1 MADNDAPELQKSLKS
16 RHMTMISL
24 GGVIG
29 AGLFVGS
36 SAVINTT
43 GPAAVLSYLAAGFL
57 IVLVMRM
64 LGEMAVAN
72 PQVGSFAEYAR
83 RSLGGWAGFS
93 VGWLYWYFWSIV
105 LAIEAVAGAEILQ
118 RWIDAPVWLMALLL
132 MALLTGINLA
142 SVKSFGEFEFWF
154 AGIKVVA
161 IVAFIVI
168 AAGFLFGIGAGDSP
182 GLSNLTSNEG
192 FAPEGIVTILSG
204 VVVVIFAF
212 VGAEIVTIA
221 AAESEE
227 PEENVTKA
235 VNQVVLRILTFYVAA
250 IFLIVCILPWNDAKP
265 GESPFIASLEMIG
278 IPGAA
283 DVMNAVIVTA
293 VLSCLNSGMYTG
305 SRMLFA
311 LARRGDAPK
320 GLLDVNRRGVPV
332 KAILLT
338 SSIGFASTALAY
350 LSPDTVFLFLVN
362 SSGAIALFVYVLIA
376 CSQLKMR
383 RQLEREAPERLKV
396 KMWLFPYL
404 TYFAIAAMVTVIAS
418 MALVEDVRSQLIP
431 SFISLGIV
439 LVAYWFKS
447 RAERGTTTVPAGAAA
462 RSPEMERV
470 ALVTG
475 AGIRD
480 RPARRPR
487 AARGGLPRRA
497 GRAPARG
504 ARGDARGRR
513 ARDGRPRRRERPRV
527 GRGAVRG
534 ARPARR
540 PLQQRGDVRDRRGR
554 SRTSPSRTGRP
565 SWTRTSPARSC
576 ARRPPTG

>member
-1 MADNDAPELQKSLKS
+1 MADTESPDLQKSLKS

-57 IVLVMRM
+57 IVLIMRM

-72 PQVGSFAEYAR
+72 PQVGSFTEYAR
-83 RSLGGWAGFS
+83 RAMGGWAGFS
-93 VGWLYWYFWSIV
+93 TGWLYWYFWSIV

-118 RWIDAPVWLMALLL
+118 RWIDAPVWLMALIL

-168 AAGFLFGIGAGDSP
+168 AAGFLLGIGAGESP
-182 GLSNLTSNEG
+182 GLSNLTSHEG
-192 FAPEGIVTILSG
+192 FAPEGIITIFSG

-250 IFLIVCILPWNDAKP
+250 IFLIVCILPWNEAKP
-265 GESPFIASLEMIG
+265 GESPFIASLEKIG

-320 GLLDVNRRGVPV
+320 SLLEVNSRGVPV

-338 SSIGFASTALAY
+338 SSIGFASTGLAY

-376 CSQLKMR
+376 CSELKMR

-418 MALVEDVRSQLIP
+418 MALVKDVRSQLIP
-431 SFISLGIV
+431 SFISLAIV
-439 LVAYWFKS
+439 LAAYWFKT
-447 RAERGTTTVPAGAAA
+447 RAEQRTATVPGGAAA
-462 RSPEMERV
+462 GS
-470 ALVTG
+470 
-475 AGIRD
+475 
-480 RPARRPR
+480 
-487 AARGGLPRRA
+487 
-497 GRAPARG
+497 
-504 ARGDARGRR
+504 
-513 ARDGRPRRRERPRV
+513 
-527 GRGAVRG
+527 
-534 ARPARR
+534 
-540 PLQQRGDVRDRRGR
+540 
-554 SRTSPSRTGRP
+554 
-565 SWTRTSPARSC
+565 
-576 ARRPPTG
+576 

>member
-1 MADNDAPELQKSLKS
+1 MADHESPDLQKSLKS

-132 MALLTGINLA
+132 MALLTGINLT

-168 AAGFLFGIGAGDSP
+168 AAGFLFGLGSGDSP

-192 FAPEGIVTILSG
+192 FAPEGIVTVFSG

-265 GESPFIASLEMIG
+265 GESPFIASLEIIG

-338 SSIGFASTALAY
+338 SSIGFASTGLAY

-431 SFISLGIV
+431 SFISLIIV
-439 LVAYWFKS
+439 LIAYWLKT
-447 RAERGTTTVPAGAAA
+447 RAERGTGTVPAGAA
-462 RSPEMERV
+462 S
-470 ALVTG
+470 
-475 AGIRD
+475 
-480 RPARRPR
+480 
-487 AARGGLPRRA
+487 
-497 GRAPARG
+497 
-504 ARGDARGRR
+504 
-513 ARDGRPRRRERPRV
+513 
-527 GRGAVRG
+527 
-534 ARPARR
+534 
-540 PLQQRGDVRDRRGR
+540 Q
-554 SRTSPSRTGRP
+554 S
-565 SWTRTSPARSC
+565 
-576 ARRPPTG
+576 

>member
-1 MADNDAPELQKSLKS
+1 VADEAPGLQKSLKS

-36 SAVINTT
+36 SAVIKTT
-43 GPAAVLSYLAAGFL
+43 GPAAVLSYLMAGAL

-118 RWIDAPVWLMALLL
+118 RWIDAPVWLMAVLL
-132 MALLTGINLA
+132 MTLLTGINLT

-161 IVAFIVI
+161 IVAFIII
-168 AAGFLFGIGAGDSP
+168 AAGFLFGVGAGDSP
-182 GLSNLTSNEG
+182 GLSNLTRNEG
-192 FAPEGIVTILSG
+192 FAPAGIVTVLSG

-221 AAESEE
+221 AAESDE
-227 PEENVTKA
+227 PEQNVTRA
-235 VNQVVLRILTFYVAA
+235 VNQVVLRVLTFYVGA
-250 IFLIVCILPWNDAKP
+250 IFLIVCILPWKDAKP
-265 GESPFIASLEMIG
+265 GDSPFIASLEKIG

-283 DVMNAVIVTA
+283 DVMNAIVVTA

-320 GLLDVNRRGVPV
+320 SLLEVNGRGVPV

-338 SSIGFASTALAY
+338 SSIGFASTALA
-350 LSPDTVFLFLVN
+350 
-362 SSGAIALFVYVLIA
+362 
-376 CSQLKMR
+376 
-383 RQLEREAPERLKV
+383 
-396 KMWLFPYL
+396 
-404 TYFAIAAMVTVIAS
+404 
-418 MALVEDVRSQLIP
+418 
-431 SFISLGIV
+431 
-439 LVAYWFKS
+439 
-447 RAERGTTTVPAGAAA
+447 
-462 RSPEMERV
+462 
-470 ALVTG
+470 
-475 AGIRD
+475 
-480 RPARRPR
+480 
-487 AARGGLPRRA
+487 
-497 GRAPARG
+497 
-504 ARGDARGRR
+504 
-513 ARDGRPRRRERPRV
+513 
-527 GRGAVRG
+527 
-534 ARPARR
+534 
-540 PLQQRGDVRDRRGR
+540 
-554 SRTSPSRTGRP
+554 
-565 SWTRTSPARSC
+565 
-576 ARRPPTG
+576 

>member
-1 MADNDAPELQKSLKS
+1 MADNEAAPELQKSLKS

-168 AAGFLFGIGAGDSP
+168 AAGFLFGIGSGDSP
-182 GLSNLTSNEG
+182 GLSNLTSHEG
-192 FAPEGIVTILSG
+192 FAPEGIVTVFSG

-265 GESPFIASLEMIG
+265 GESPFIASLEKIG

-283 DVMNAVIVTA
+283 DVMNAVVVTA

-320 GLLDVNRRGVPV
+320 GLLEVNGRGVPV

-338 SSIGFASTALAY
+338 SSIGFASTGLAY

-383 RQLEREAPERLKV
+383 RRLEREAPEKLKV

-418 MALVEDVRSQLIP
+418 MALVKDVRSQLIP

-439 LVAYWFKS
+439 LIAYWFKT
-447 RAERGTTTVPAGAAA
+447 RAERGTTSVPAGAA
-462 RSPEMERV
+462 S
-470 ALVTG
+470 
-475 AGIRD
+475 
-480 RPARRPR
+480 
-487 AARGGLPRRA
+487 
-497 GRAPARG
+497 
-504 ARGDARGRR
+504 
-513 ARDGRPRRRERPRV
+513 
-527 GRGAVRG
+527 
-534 ARPARR
+534 
-540 PLQQRGDVRDRRGR
+540 
-554 SRTSPSRTGRP
+554 SSS
-565 SWTRTSPARSC
+565 
-576 ARRPPTG
+576 